1 MHYVSCV
8 SGEGGDSG
16 ETAVTSTNSIS
27 ILYTM
32 LYRHTLSCTGVNNV
46 IPRYVKL
53 IMDGHW

>member
-27 ILYTM
+27 ILCTM
-32 LYRHTLSCTGVNNV
+32 LCNNIQTYIIMYRC
-46 IPRYVKL
+46 
-53 IMDGHW
+53 